1 MSNMINGLP
10 TLPNGWLW
18 TTLSEIAEIN
28 PGIGV
33 ETIPDNLEITF
44 LPMQYV
50 GALTGHIDPSLI
62 KNYQEVKK
70 GYTPFVEGDVL
81 FAKITPCME
90 NGKIAIAK
98 GLKNRIGFGSTE
110 FHVIR
115 LYEDITKQLAY
126 FFLIQ
131 ENVRKEARSKMTG
144 TAGQLR
150 VPAEFMK
157 QILFPL
163 PPQREQQRIV
173 TKIEELF
180 TRLDA
185 GVEALKKIKA
195 QLKRYRQA
203 VLKYAFEGKL
213 TEKWRE
219 THRNEL
225 EPASVLLERIKAE
238 RKKQLGNKYKEPDP
252 VDTSDLPELPDGWAW
267 VRLVEVSELK
277 NGINFTSNQKGEKG
291 IPTIDVLNMYSKG
304 INVDTT
310 DLYKVNIDLAEDYLL
325 RYGDILFVRS
335 SVKREGVGWASMFNP
350 TSESVTFC
358 GFIIRA
364 RLNSQT
370 ILPEFLTYFMR
381 TNTTREKIIGSSSQV
396 TITNINQ
403 TSLGNIAFPLTS
415 IAEQQR
421 IVNELEHYFSVADEV
436 EQIVDQSLKRAQR
449 LRQSILK
456 QAFEGKLVPQ
466 DPNDEPAEKLLERIK
481 TEKARLEEE
490 KKAKKVTSRKGK
502 KK

>member
-203 VLKYAFEGKL
+203 V
-213 TEKWRE
+213 
-219 THRNEL
+219 
-225 EPASVLLERIKAE
+225 
-238 RKKQLGNKYKEPDP
+238 
-252 VDTSDLPELPDGWAW
+252 
-267 VRLVEVSELK
+267 
-277 NGINFTSNQKGEKG
+277 
-291 IPTIDVLNMYSKG
+291 
-304 INVDTT
+304 
-310 DLYKVNIDLAEDYLL
+310 
-325 RYGDILFVRS
+325 
-335 SVKREGVGWASMFNP
+335 
-350 TSESVTFC
+350 
-358 GFIIRA
+358 
-364 RLNSQT
+364 
-370 ILPEFLTYFMR
+370 
-381 TNTTREKIIGSSSQV
+381 
-396 TITNINQ
+396 
-403 TSLGNIAFPLTS
+403 
-415 IAEQQR
+415 
-421 IVNELEHYFSVADEV
+421 
-436 EQIVDQSLKRAQR
+436 
-449 LRQSILK
+449 
-456 QAFEGKLVPQ
+456 
-466 DPNDEPAEKLLERIK
+466 
-481 TEKARLEEE
+481 
-490 KKAKKVTSRKGK
+490 
-502 KK
+502 